1 MYNDTYINKCDVNNN
16 ISTYGT
22 NRVNDSQL
30 KKVIRE
36 TINNIIYIF
45 PTWICVS
52 LLRPTTLNG

>member
-1 MYNDTYINKCDVNNN
+1 MTRTSIRCDVNNN

-36 TINNIIYIF
+36 TINKIIYIF
-45 PTWICVS
+45 PFWICVS
-52 LLRPTTLNG
+52 LLQPTTLNG